1 MKIMKKERE
10 QLFPSELD
18 STTGLDYQNEYF
30 NYSQSADG
38 VYDHRFEDEYE
49 YYNSDYDLNTK

>member
-1 MKIMKKERE
+1 MKKEKE
-10 QLFPSELD
+10 HLFPSELD
-18 STTGLDYQNEYF
+18 SPLDYQNEYF
-30 NYSQSADG
+30 NYSQTGADG